1 MAPVAE
7 RGLWLGPESMAAHC
21 ADLTAFVERAA
32 RLDPAA
38 VIRLR
43 GRSGG
48 LITAWA
54 ATGFD
59 VLASRVVIGTLRDR
73 KSVV

>member
-1 MAPVAE
+1 MVPVSE
-7 RGLWLGPESMAAHC
+7 RGLWLGPESMAAQR

-43 GRSGG
+43 ARAVGVV
-48 LITAWA
+48 TAWA

-59 VLASRVVIGTLRDR
+59 VLASS
-73 KSVV
+73 SVD